1 MCVAGRWCLWPPSC
15 EQQQQAGSSHSP
27 THSQE
32 RLRETTCA
40 PQKPRSCPRLPCS
53 ESRVQVKVATTERG
67 KPNQNIGSGFFQK
80 WRMADQEE
88 ATTGNTEEGSGQVVM
103 VEKEGEE
110 EDDPLVIDEEK
121 PPEQAPDVDAAPED
135 VNEADEDD
143 NEKEFEPTVSSFI
156 I

>member
-1 MCVAGRWCLWPPSC
+1 MCPAKAALFLPPL
-15 EQQQQAGSSHSP
+15 AL
-27 THSQE
+27 
-32 RLRETTCA
+32 LRESS
-40 PQKPRSCPRLPCS
+40 PGK
-53 ESRVQVKVATTERG
+53 KVATTERG

-88 ATTGNTEEGSGQVVM
+88 TTTGNTEEGSGQPEK
-103 VEKEGEE
+103 VEKEVEE

-121 PPEQAPDVDAAPED
+121 PPEPAPDVDAAPEN

-143 NEKEFEPTVSSFI
+143 NEKEFEPTVSIFI

>member
-1 MCVAGRWCLWPPSC
+1 MCPAKAALLPPL
-15 EQQQQAGSSHSP
+15 AL
-27 THSQE
+27 
-32 RLRETTCA
+32 LR
-40 PQKPRSCPRLPCS
+40 
-53 ESRVQVKVATTERG
+53 ESRVQVKVATTEESG

-88 ATTGNTEEGSGQVVM
+88 ATTGNTEEGSGQVEK

-121 PPEQAPDVDAAPED
+121 PPEPAADVDAAQED

-143 NEKEFEPTVSSFI
+143 NEKEFEPTVSILI

>member
-1 MCVAGRWCLWPPSC
+1 MCPAKAALLPPLL
-15 EQQQQAGSSHSP
+15 AL
-27 THSQE
+27 
-32 RLRETTCA
+32 LR
-40 PQKPRSCPRLPCS
+40 

-88 ATTGNTEEGSGQVVM
+88 ATTGNTEEGSGQPEK
-103 VEKEGEE
+103 VEKEVEE
-110 EDDPLVIDEEK
+110 EEDPLVIDEEK
-121 PPEQAPDVDAAPED
+121 PPEPAPDVDATQED

-143 NEKEFEPTVSSFI
+143 NEKEFEPTVSIFI

>member
-1 MCVAGRWCLWPPSC
+1 MRQLVPRKSRALLAPACLAQRESSPGKSC
-15 EQQQQAGSSHSP
+15 NN
-27 THSQE
+27 
-32 RLRETTCA
+32 RE
-40 PQKPRSCPRLPCS
+40 S
-53 ESRVQVKVATTERG
+53 G

-88 ATTGNTEEGSGQVVM
+88 ATTGNTEEGSGQPTM
-103 VEKEGEE
+103 VEKEAEE

-121 PPEQAPDVDAAPED
+121 PPEPAPDVDAAPED

-143 NEKEFEPTVSSFI
+143 NEKEFEPTVSIFI

>member
-1 MCVAGRWCLWPPSC
+1 MRQLVPRKSRALLAPAACSHR
-15 EQQQQAGSSHSP
+15 ESSP
-27 THSQE
+27 G
-32 RLRETTCA
+32 
-40 PQKPRSCPRLPCS
+40 K
-53 ESRVQVKVATTERG
+53 KVATTERG

-88 ATTGNTEEGSGQVVM
+88 ATTGNTEEGSVQVAM

-121 PPEQAPDVDAAPED
+121 PPEPAPDVDAAPED

-143 NEKEFEPTVSSFI
+143 NEKEFEPTVSIFI
-156 I
+156 K